1 MSEQHDTALVQKALE
16 QLNEPTEQA
25 WQRRCC
31 LPSSRFWNVALGRG
45 VWSASEK
52 QHLAG
57 CAGCQ
62 RHEARINRLARARP
76 DQPLVAEQRL
86 PSAALTGDRAAE
98 QRLRFAAEPELDVRS
113 SREKDGSA
121 WLRVQH
127 AFWPPGT
134 LVQVTF
140 SGAAASPHRCYG
152 MVHPQQEEAL
162 ARMRVPEPVVRGKGD
177 WAVAVQVVTPT
188 TMPAEPV
195 SALRTALAQAQ
206 KDDPDALRPVPGTQ
220 LSGWQMWAKRI
231 LEEGKLSPELRGLLD
246 QLAAK
251 SELIAPPP
259 RTARGDKL

>member
-16 QLNEPTEQA
+16 QLNDPTEEA
-25 WQRRCC
+25 WQQRRC

-45 VWSASEK
+45 AWSASEK

-57 CAGCQ
+57 CASCQ

-86 PSAALTGDRAAE
+86 GSAALTGGKAPE
-98 QRLRFAAEPELDVRS
+98 QRLSFAAEPELDVRP

-140 SGAAASPHRCYG
+140 SGPAAKPCRCYG
-152 MVHPQQEEAL
+152 MVRPHQDEAL
-162 ARMRVPEPVVRGKGD
+162 ARLRVPDPVVRGKGE

-188 TMPAEPV
+188 TMPAESV
-195 SALRTALAQAQ
+195 SSLRAAFVQAQ
-206 KDDPDALRPVPGTQ
+206 KDDPDALHPVPGSQ

-231 LEEGKLSPELRGLLD
+231 LEEGKPSPELRGLLD
-246 QLAAK
+246 QLTAGGEMAA
-251 SELIAPPP
+251 SP
-259 RTARGDKL
+259 RPVRGDNR